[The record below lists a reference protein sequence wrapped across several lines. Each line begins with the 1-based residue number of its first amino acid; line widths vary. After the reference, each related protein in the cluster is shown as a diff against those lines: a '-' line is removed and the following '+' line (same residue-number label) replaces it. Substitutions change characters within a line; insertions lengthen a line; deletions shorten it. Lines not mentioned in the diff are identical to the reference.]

1 MAAFFRASLG
11 IRTGRPKLLTAMNIS
26 ASRLDCGTDSGDPV
40 RETLPSSP
48 GFRFPY
54 RNSGCRCNPPNLQR
68 CRSSLPWA
76 VSHPSV
82 CGYPQAALSRLQAP
96 VPECVDDLRILNHL
110 IQNRIAHIHTMLAN
124 GRENFIKHPTLSP
137 HRLHRRRS
145 CLPPV
150 TRGSNQTPG
159 SQTHP
164 SSTSTVRY
172 DCPNRCH
179 GSSD

>member
-11 IRTGRPKLLTAMNIS
+11 IRTGRPKLLTAMNTS
-26 ASRLDCGTDSGDPV
+26 ARRLDCGTDSGDPV

-68 CRSSLPWA
+68 CRSRLPWA
-76 VSHPSV
+76 VPHPSV
-82 CGYPQAALSRLQAP
+82 CGYPQATLSRLQAP
-96 VPECVDDLRILNHL
+96 VPECVDDLRMLNHL
-110 IQNRIAHIHTMLAN
+110 IQNGIAHIHTMLAN

-137 HRLHRRRS
+137 RRLHRRRS

-150 TRGSNQTPG
+150 TNGLNQTPG
-159 SQTHP
+159 SQTPP
-164 SSTSTVRY
+164 SSASTVRH
-172 DCPNRCH
+172 DCPHWCH